1 MLVSF
6 YLSMELQCEFLMS
19 DIALILLIQ
28 HQKYSKFYSSL
39 RLNTLSRFRSKF
51 EPAGMVRQ
59 TWRLTNMQIVEQ
71 DIYANECMNKCF
83 CEMQKYRQSLNKTR
97 TKS

>member
-28 HQKYSKFYSSL
+28 HQKIL
-39 RLNTLSRFRSKF
+39 QVLL
-51 EPAGMVRQ
+51 EPKAEH
-59 TWRLTNMQIVEQ
+59 IVSFSVK
-71 DIYANECMNKCF
+71 I
-83 CEMQKYRQSLNKTR
+83 
-97 TKS
+97 